1 MFINRRHGNT
11 NREPAVAF
19 SFDLTSKII
28 TFIQNYTEANAILL
42 PGRIPGYKKYDMKLL
57 PSSTS
62 KRAVYLEYIKANGAN
77 TDRLPSV
84 SAFNR
89 IWQKYLP
96 NIIITKPM
104 TDLCWICQRN
114 STAIVRSANNLEKQ
128 SEVSNVIQVQVHLL
142 HFQL

>member
-19 SFDLTSKII
+19 CAELTTKIV

-42 PGRIPGYKKYDMKLL
+42 PGRIPGYKNYNMKLL
-57 PSSTS
+57 PST
-62 KRAVYLEYIKANGAN
+62 KKAVYLEYIKANAAE
-77 TDRLPSV
+77 TDRLPSI

-104 TDLCWICQRN
+104 TDLYWICQRN
-114 STAIVRSANNLEKQ
+114 SRAIVRSANNLENNQK
-128 SEVSNVIQVQVHLL
+128 
-142 HFQL
+142 